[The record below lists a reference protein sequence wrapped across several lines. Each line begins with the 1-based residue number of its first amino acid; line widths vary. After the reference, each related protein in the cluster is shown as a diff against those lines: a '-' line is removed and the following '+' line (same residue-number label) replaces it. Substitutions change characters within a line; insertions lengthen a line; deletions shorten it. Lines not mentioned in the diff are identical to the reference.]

1 MPSDTGGS
9 IWWRRTGQTKP
20 ADAHRACRLLCPPS
34 PPIEDPPLPL
44 LVARPSSVFFPLFSH
59 STMET
64 PLVTPVVEAPVAT
77 TTTTTVA
84 RRSNTVYWV
93 ALGIALLI
101 ILVIVAIYVWR
112 SQKEKKP
119 AST

>member
-1 MPSDTGGS
+1 
-9 IWWRRTGQTKP
+9 
-20 ADAHRACRLLCPPS
+20 
-34 PPIEDPPLPL
+34 
-44 LVARPSSVFFPLFSH
+44 
-59 STMET
+59 MET
-64 PLVTPVVEAPVAT
+64 PLVTPVVETPVAT

-84 RRSNTVYWV
+84 RRSNTIYWV